1 MHSNYA
7 AFQALQVVNCT
18 IGCDLVKGFCL
29 EQDGTYLE
37 QCVTVSLSL

>member
-18 IGCDLVKGFCL
+18 IGCDLVKDL
-29 EQDGTYLE
+29 SEQDGTYLE